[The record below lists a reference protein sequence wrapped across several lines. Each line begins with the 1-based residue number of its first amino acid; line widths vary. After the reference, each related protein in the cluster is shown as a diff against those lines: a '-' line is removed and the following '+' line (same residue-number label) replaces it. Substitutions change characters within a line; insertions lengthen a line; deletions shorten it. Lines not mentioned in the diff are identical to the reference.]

1 MSDAQDVSG
10 DPETGGEHVEAKP
23 RDSHLAGRFQL
34 LRAGDLTVIK
44 AIQRRPSNDRI
55 RKLRRDW
62 DGSKVGVLMV
72 AEITDGEYK
81 GKLHVYDGGSR
92 LLAIYDEETGEGDPE
107 YMFQCV
113 VTRMTFSE
121 AARAFLDFNQL
132 SMKPSAFSRYK
143 VGIRAGEEVALAI
156 QQALVDLGLE
166 ATDGHSSY
174 GNGSPGR
181 FAAFAAAERIVKHAE
196 GRHDGP
202 DSWAEAAGHLAWVL
216 TQTRLAYKPDNEDAP
231 AHAHDADII
240 QATSFLG
247 LAYPVIR
254 GNDEVEANLRRA
266 LTTWLA
272 KDTKLY
278 SRGALMTPPH
288 WRVVLSTQGKGA
300 TLAGSS
306 SRGQQIGELIRH
318 NYNAGDLKPRL
329 IKPRA

>member
-1 MSDAQDVSG
+1 MSESYDSTAQALTVSV
-10 DPETGGEHVEAKP
+10 VEPP
-23 RDSHLAGRFQL
+23 RDSHLAGSFQL
-34 LRAGDLTVIK
+34 LRAKDLTVIK
-44 AIQRRPSNDRI
+44 AIQRRPSADRI

-72 AEITDGEYK
+72 ARITDGEYK

-92 LLAIYDEETGEGDPE
+92 LLAAYDEETGEGDPE

-113 VTRMTFSE
+113 VTNMTFAE

-143 VGIRAGEEVALAI
+143 VGIRAGDPVALAI
-156 QQALVDLGLE
+156 EAALDELGLE

-181 FAAFAAAERIVKHAE
+181 FAAFAAAERIIKNAE
-196 GRHDGP
+196 KRLEG
-202 DSWAEAAGHLAWVL
+202 SYEEASDHFVWVL
-216 TQTRLAYKPDNEDAP
+216 TMTRAAYTPANADAP

-240 QATSFLG
+240 QAVSFLG
-247 LAYPVIR
+247 LTYPVIQ
-254 GNDEVEANLRRA
+254 GNDDVERNVRA
-266 LTTWLA
+266 AMTTWLG
-272 KDTKLY
+272 KDSKLHTK
-278 SRGALMTPPH
+278 GTLMTPPH
-288 WRVVLSTQGKGA
+288 WRVVLASQGKGA

-318 NYNAGDLKPRL
+318 NYNSGGLKPMLR
-329 IKPRA
+329 KPTTS